1 MGVKKNIIKTVWP
14 NVIALSHAVAN
25 LIVFE
30 SNKAIQQKGYFT
42 LALSGGSTPKILF
55 ELLAQAPYKNNIDW
69 KKTIIAFGDERFVP
83 PTSNDSN
90 YKMANETLLSK
101 VPLSSKNILKIITE
115 KITPETSAKKYE
127 QEIKK
132 HISTKQSFDLVLLGL
147 GEEGHTASIFP
158 GSKLISDKK
167 NWVQAIWVEE
177 KQMQRISFTLPFINQ
192 AKNIAFLVSGESK
205 KNILKKIFS
214 SKKQVLPAGLVEA
227 KENTYWFLD
236 NEANGS

>member
-1 MGVKKNIIKTVWP
+1 MAIKKNIIKTVWP
-14 NVIALSHAVAN
+14 DAIALSHAVAN

-42 LALSGGSTPKILF
+42 IALSGGSTPKILF
-55 ELLAQAPYKNNIDW
+55 ELLAQEPYRNNIDW

-83 PTSNDSN
+83 ATSDDSN

-101 VPLSSKNILKIITE
+101 VPLVQKNILKIKTE
-115 KITPETSAKKYE
+115 KITPEAAAKNYE

-132 HISTKQSFDLVLLGL
+132 HITTKQPFDLVLLGL

-158 GSKLISDKK
+158 GSKLISNKK
-167 NWVQAIWVEE
+167 NWVQSIWVEE

-192 AKNIAFLVSGESK
+192 AKNIAFLVSGENK
-205 KNILKKIFS
+205 KSIIKKIFS
-214 SKKQVLPAGLVEA
+214 TRKQVLPAGLVEA
-227 KENTYWFLD
+227 KKTTYWFLD
-236 NEANGS
+236 NASNSF